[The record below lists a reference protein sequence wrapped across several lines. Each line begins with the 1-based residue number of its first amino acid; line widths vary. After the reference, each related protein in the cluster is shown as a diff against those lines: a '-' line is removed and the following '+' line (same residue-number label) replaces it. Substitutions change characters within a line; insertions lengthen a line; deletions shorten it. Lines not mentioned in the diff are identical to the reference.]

1 MSWFETPE
9 GVFFAVAMTAMIV
22 VFLMGCYHAL
32 CFYTARERQPL
43 ALRNAELD
51 ALVPRREAEL
61 LDSEQRLAD
70 VNDRIREGE
79 AKLSERDRWEAEAEF
94 WRSQVEGIKAEHAGM
109 DGLRAEIE
117 EVQERYRL
125 ELEKLADTEQ
135 KAREAKG
142 AWEDARLRVVEAE
155 RRLAQIG
162 EEEGHL
168 SEKLDAVRRDLAE
181 AEAGLAASKAELRT
195 AREGVE
201 RAHER
206 ADGLTR
212 EAEIL
217 ESRSRE
223 LREAIPGQEKEL
235 NRLRAALDDLVPKR
249 EELEQV
255 RQALSLESGTRD
267 GLRKSISELQEEEAL
282 LNARIA
288 QKRANEEGLTNGDP
302 FKDLRSPPGCL
313 AGSALMKP
321 LGEET
326 EADALGRVRRHLE
339 DSNLDFHRRT
349 VDAFH
354 TSLKTG
360 AISPLTVLAGVS
372 GTGKSQLPRLYAEA
386 MGMHFL
392 KLAVQPRWDG
402 PQDLLGF
409 YNYIEQ
415 RYKGTEFARAL
426 VHMDIHNWEKEANPY
441 RDRMLLVLLDEMNL
455 ARVEYYFSE
464 FLSRLEGRPA
474 DGREGGEASRRPA
487 EIPLETAGRDSNA
500 DQGRVYV
507 GHNILFVGTMN
518 DDESTLSLSNKVLDR
533 SNVMHF
539 PRPAKLKPRLP
550 AESKHMADG
559 YLQRARWTDR
569 WMRSIEDLEWDTCQ
583 RAEETVN
590 SLSDIMDDM
599 DRPFGHRMSQAILHY
614 VANYPRAGDAYDAA
628 NRALADRAANRALA
642 DQVEFRLLP
651 RLRGVD
657 RQVGTKPLNELAA
670 VVGDRLGDRVL
681 AKAIEETA
689 SRVGADGLFVWRG
702 LVRH

>member
-9 GVFFAVAMTAMIV
+9 GVFYAVAMGTMTV
-22 VFLMGCYHAL
+22 VFFLGCYHAF
-32 CFYTARERQPL
+32 CFYAARERQPL

-61 LDSEQRLAD
+61 LDSEQRLKV

-79 AKLSERDRWEAEAEF
+79 AKLSERDQWEAEAEY
-94 WRSQVEGIKAEHAGM
+94 WRSLVEGIKAEHAGM
-109 DGLRAEIE
+109 AELRAEIE
-117 EVQERYRL
+117 EVQERYRR
-125 ELEKLADTEQ
+125 ELEKLADVEQ

-142 AWEDARLRVVEAE
+142 AWEDARERLVEAE
-155 RRLAQIG
+155 RRLDRIT
-162 EEEGHL
+162 EEEERL
-168 SEKLDAVRRDLAE
+168 SEKHEAARRGLAE
-181 AEAGLAASKAELRT
+181 AEAGLAASGAELRT
-195 AREGVE
+195 AREGAARAQERVE
-201 RAHER
+201 S
-206 ADGLTR
+206 LTR
-212 EAEIL
+212 EAETL
-217 ESRSRE
+217 ESRSGE
-223 LREAIPGQEKEL
+223 LREEIQAQESDL
-235 NRLRAALDDLVPKR
+235 SRLRRELEALGPQR
-249 EELEQV
+249 AELEQV
-255 RQALSLESGTRD
+255 RDEVSRVTEERD
-267 GLRKSISELQEEEAL
+267 GLLTSINERRDELDL

-288 QKRANEEGLTNGDP
+288 KKRAEADDAGPAAPNADP
-302 FKDLRSPPGCL
+302 FEDLRVLPGCL
-313 AGSALMKP
+313 DDGRLSTPLEEEAEAHALQRAG
-321 LGEET
+321 
-326 EADALGRVRRHLE
+326 RHLKE
-339 DSNLDFHRRT
+339 SGLHFHPRT
-349 VDAFH
+349 LNAFH

-409 YNYIEQ
+409 YNYIEK

-464 FLSRLEGRPA
+464 FLSRLEGRPT
-474 DGREGGEASRRPA
+474 GEEGDAAARQPA
-487 EIPLETAGRDSNA
+487 EILLETPGRDS
-500 DQGRVYV
+500 DEKKSQGRVYV

-518 DDESTLSLSNKVLDR
+518 DDESTLSLSNKVMDR

-539 PRPAKLKPRLP
+539 PRPDRLEP
-550 AESKHMADG
+550 GLPSPSAEHMAAG
-559 YLQRARWTDR
+559 YLQRARWTGR
-569 WMRSIEDLEWDTCQ
+569 WMRSVEALEPGTRQ
-583 RAEETVN
+583 RAEATVN
-590 SLSDIMDDM
+590 RLNDIMNDM

-614 VANYPRAGDAYDAA
+614 VANYPQGGDAHG
-628 NRALADRAANRALA
+628 AANRALA

-657 RQVGTKPLNELAA
+657 REDGTKPLNELAG
-670 VVGDRLGDRVL
+670 VVGDGLGDPVL

-689 SRVGADGLFVWRG
+689 SRAGADGLFIWRG
-702 LVRH
+702 LVRD

>member
-22 VFLMGCYHAL
+22 VFLLGCYHAL

-109 DGLRAEIE
+109 NGLRAEIE

-162 EEEGHL
+162 EEEERL

-181 AEAGLAASKAELRT
+181 AEAGLAASRAELRT

-201 RAHER
+201 RAQER
-206 ADGLTR
+206 ADRLTR
-212 EAEIL
+212 EADIL
-217 ESRSRE
+217 ESRFGE
-223 LREAIPGQEKEL
+223 LSEAIPSQEKEL
-235 NRLRAALDDLVPKR
+235 NRLRAALDDLGPKR

-255 RQALSLESGTRD
+255 RQALSLESGTQD

-288 QKRANEEGLTNGDP
+288 QKRATEEGLTNGDP
-302 FKDLRSPPGCL
+302 FKDLRSRPGCL
-313 AGSALMKP
+313 ADRALLRP

-339 DSNLDFHRRT
+339 DSNLHFHRRT
-349 VDAFH
+349 IDAFH

-415 RYKGTEFARAL
+415 RYKGTELARAL
-426 VHMDIHNWEKEANPY
+426 VHMDIHNWAEEANPY
-441 RDRMLLVLLDEMNL
+441 RDHMLLVLLDEMNL

-474 DGREGGEASRRPA
+474 DGGEEDKASRRPA

-500 DQGRVYV
+500 DRGRVYV

-539 PRPAKLKPRLP
+539 PKPRELKPELP
-550 AESKHMADG
+550 AASEEHGVDG
-559 YLQRARWTDR
+559 YLPRARWTGS
-569 WMRSIEDLEWDTCQ
+569 WMRNIETMEQSTVGG
-583 RAEETVN
+583 AKKTVN
-590 SLSDIMDDM
+590 TLNDIMEAM

-614 VANYPRAGDAYDAA
+614 VANYPRAGDAHA
-628 NRALADRAANRALA
+628 AANRALA
-642 DQVEFRLLP
+642 DQVEFRILP
-651 RLRGVD
+651 RLRGVNPED
-657 RQVGTKPLNELAA
+657 KTKPLNELAT
-670 VVGDRLGDRVL
+670 VVERDLGDPHL
-681 AKAIEETA
+681 AKAIEQTA
-689 SRVGADGLFVWRG
+689 ERAGADDLFVWRG
-702 LVRH
+702 LVRD